1 MHPKTK
7 KDTEYLFD
15 LKAGVQRN
23 CQSGW
28 EKRIRRS
35 PPYDPAI
42 FAVGEKVEV
51 LPSPAPP
58 VDVKWEFAEGE
69 QWSLF
74 DKAAVDAVEGALNN
88 CQPVVHSTFVNRC
101 TQKETVYHYDL
112 ARMLQ
117 TNTTTTFTRAIRR
130 SVKQQ

>member
-1 MHPKTK
+1 MNPRTKT
-7 KDTEYLFD
+7 DTEYLFD
-15 LKAGVQRN
+15 LRAGVQRN
-23 CQSGW
+23 SKSGW

-42 FAVGEKVEV
+42 FALVQEV
-51 LPSPAPP
+51 LPIPAPP

-69 QWSLF
+69 QWRLF
-74 DKAAVDAVEGALNN
+74 DRAAVGAVEGALNN
-88 CQPVVHSTFVNRC
+88 CQPVVQSTFVNGR
-101 TQKETVYHYDL
+101 TQKETVYKYDL